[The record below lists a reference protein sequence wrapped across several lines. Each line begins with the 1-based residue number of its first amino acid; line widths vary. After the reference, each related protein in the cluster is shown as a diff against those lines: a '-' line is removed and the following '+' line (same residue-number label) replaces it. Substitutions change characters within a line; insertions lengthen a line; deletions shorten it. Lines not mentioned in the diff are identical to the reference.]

1 MTVSRSRIQ
10 SRTTTAMRCD
20 AQNRRASTLTN
31 PPQPAMTMATG
42 ILAPASYLRRRSPSW
57 TKSDP
62 PLTERLALS
71 ASIVTTRDLTA
82 RRAPQK
88 ASELCVG
95 DGVDDMRSGLGCRPR
110 LRRWTKPLMLSQVAL
125 KRRPCIWPG
134 SHRSIVLVR
143 PERRRFAFAYRRDD
157 RRRVEWITSWT
168 PHGARPHL
176 FYR

>member
-1 MTVSRSRIQ
+1 
-10 SRTTTAMRCD
+10 
-20 AQNRRASTLTN
+20 
-31 PPQPAMTMATG
+31 MTMADG
-42 ILAPASYLRRRSPSW
+42 H
-57 TKSDP
+57 
-62 PLTERLALS
+62 LS
-71 ASIVTTRDLTA
+71 ARVVSQATLAVMDKKRSTLDREAGVVGLHRDDA
-82 RRAPQK
+82 RLDRKTRAPE
-88 ASELCVG
+88 SVGLCVG
-95 DGVDDMRSGLGCRPR
+95 DGVDGMRSGLGCRPR